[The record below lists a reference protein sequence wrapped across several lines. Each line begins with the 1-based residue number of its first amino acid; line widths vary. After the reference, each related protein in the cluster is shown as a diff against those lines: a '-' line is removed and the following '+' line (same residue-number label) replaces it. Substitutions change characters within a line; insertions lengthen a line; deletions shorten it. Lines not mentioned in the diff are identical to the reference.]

1 MDAIEKIRKY
11 LGKMKAEKFEEK
23 CLIIQIFRDADFIND
38 EDAIRLIAYHKILQT
53 RNKYFD

>member
-11 LGKMKAEKFEEK
+11 LDKMKPEKFEEK
-23 CLIIQIFRDADFIND
+23 CLIIQIFRDAEFIND

-53 RNKYFD
+53 RIK